1 MFLLPAAVP
10 ERIERMSRPPTRYR
24 WPALFIAIGSLALAG
39 PAFAQVDAAAQVA
52 PSAASLEPA
61 PFQSEPERN
70 WATMPDAG
78 AAGEHSAST
87 SEVGPA
93 ALSQDATQ
101 VPQPSQGPADE
112 GTPAFLNA
120 AVNEIDI
127 GDVLVL
133 LRGND
138 VLIKVDDLEKPG
150 LHVSGGAR
158 EKHGEDVLISLRS
171 LAPQITFVF
180 SERALSL
187 TITADAKLFGG
198 TVLDLHATRPEG
210 IIYRTAPSLFAN
222 YMVRGGE
229 LQSPDQAMASGLGEA
244 GLSLGGHL
252 LYASGQRSAVDGS
265 WERLLTNLTFDVR
278 SHLTSIVLGDAQ
290 AISDALGGAAMMG
303 GLSVARNFG
312 LDPYYVFLPTQRIS
326 GTALTPSTVEVYVNG
341 QLVRRESLPP
351 GQFTMQNLPV
361 TTGSGQ
367 TQVLIRDAFG
377 NTQTTVSPYYLALG
391 TLARG
396 LHDYSYNIGLM
407 RQNYGTESWNYSQ
420 PSLLFRHRVGVTNWL
435 TVGARVEGALHFD
448 QIVVGPC
455 SARVPHMLSGGP
467 SLAIRLPVG
476 EVGALAALSGQ
487 GRFFGSAA
495 LLSYSYISPLL
506 GFQIGARWQSRDY
519 ANLSQAPSSLTPTNT
534 LPAEA
539 ALSQVPLSND
549 RHLFDVTTSVSK
561 NISKVA
567 TVSLQYEG
575 TEWRDQGWNN
585 RTSLMVNRTISRWM
599 YVFATVSN
607 IYRRGFPAEYDTFA
621 GLSFT
626 PADRVTAGAT
636 RSDHWGGQSKHG
648 GATQAIVQQSLPLG
662 SGLGY
667 RVVAAQGESDLN
679 EADVQY
685 QGAYGRIE
693 GDYQHQGYGDNRG
706 HVNLTATGGLV
717 LIGGRPFLTRNLQS
731 SYALIRVPDVDGV
744 HGLMSNQ
751 VVGTTNGKGDLLVPN
766 LLPYYGNRIGID
778 DKDIPLDHD
787 IGTTER
793 IIAPPFRGGVVVT
806 FPVRLVLSVSGTV
819 VIEDKGATILPAYG
833 QIIVNVAKQPVVSP
847 LDEAGNF
854 YLENVPPGTYSA
866 EVQYA
871 TGVCTFPL
879 IVSQGSTALVNV
891 GTVKCIVPPKEMK

>member
-1 MFLLPAAVP
+1 
-10 ERIERMSRPPTRYR
+10 
-24 WPALFIAIGSLALAG
+24 
-39 PAFAQVDAAAQVA
+39 
-52 PSAASLEPA
+52 
-61 PFQSEPERN
+61 
-70 WATMPDAG
+70 
-78 AAGEHSAST
+78 
-87 SEVGPA
+87 
-93 ALSQDATQ
+93 
-101 VPQPSQGPADE
+101 
-112 GTPAFLNA
+112 
-120 AVNEIDI
+120 
-127 GDVLVL
+127 
-133 LRGND
+133 
-138 VLIKVDDLEKPG
+138 
-150 LHVSGGAR
+150 
-158 EKHGEDVLISLRS
+158 
-171 LAPQITFVF
+171 
-180 SERALSL
+180 
-187 TITADAKLFGG
+187 
-198 TVLDLHATRPEG
+198 
-210 IIYRTAPSLFAN
+210 
-222 YMVRGGE
+222 
-229 LQSPDQAMASGLGEA
+229 
-244 GLSLGGHL
+244 
-252 LYASGQRSAVDGS
+252 
-265 WERLLTNLTFDVR
+265 
-278 SHLTSIVLGDAQ
+278 
-290 AISDALGGAAMMG
+290 
-303 GLSVARNFG
+303 
-312 LDPYYVFLPTQRIS
+312 
-326 GTALTPSTVEVYVNG
+326 
-341 QLVRRESLPP
+341 
-351 GQFTMQNLPV
+351 
-361 TTGSGQ
+361 
-367 TQVLIRDAFG
+367 
-377 NTQTTVSPYYLALG
+377 
-391 TLARG
+391 
-396 LHDYSYNIGLM
+396 
-407 RQNYGTESWNYSQ
+407 
-420 PSLLFRHRVGVTNWL
+420 
-435 TVGARVEGALHFD
+435 
-448 QIVVGPC
+448 
-455 SARVPHMLSGGP
+455 MLSGGP

-567 TVSLQYEG
+567 TVSLQYEV

-585 RTSLMVNRTISRWM
+585 QIILMGNRTISRWM

-648 GATQAIVQQSLPLG
+648 GSTQAIVQQSLPLG

-717 LIGGRPFLTRNLQS
+717 LIGGRPFLTRQLQS

-787 IGTTER
+787 ISTTER

-833 QIIVNVAKQPVVSP
+833 QIIVEVAKQPVVSP

-891 GTVKCIVPPKEMK
+891 GTVKCNVPPKEMK